1 MRLFGWDIN
10 RTSGEL
16 EAVLTQLQ
24 LGEIPTRGLFERVV
38 LCCLFCLSRRSY
50 LWRSSASSGA
60 IVWSCSCGSCLVY
73 ERREVFVHERS
84 RVLRCH
90 LGCLSLFFSL
100 LVRLFVRWHYAE
112 HIGDRRGYDLALAA
126 MPPELR
132 SSWVDREHNR
142 GCPVLRV
149 LLAWGRMGGMLFWTA
164 PR

>member
-1 MRLFGWDIN
+1 MSECMRLFGRDIN

-60 IVWSCSCGSCLVY
+60 IAWSCSCGSCLVY

-112 HIGDRRGYDLALAA
+112 HIGDWGSLACGGG
-126 MPPELR
+126 LR
-132 SSWVDREHNR
+132 FGIL
-142 GCPVLRV
+142 GCPLVVSDVRRLGVWMVVLS
-149 LLAWGRMGGMLFWTA
+149 LGHQ
-164 PR
+164 